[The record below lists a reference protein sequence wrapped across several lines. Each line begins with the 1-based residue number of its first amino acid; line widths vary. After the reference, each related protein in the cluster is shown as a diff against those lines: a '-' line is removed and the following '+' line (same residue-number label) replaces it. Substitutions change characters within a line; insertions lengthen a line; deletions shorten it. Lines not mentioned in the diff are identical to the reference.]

1 MDSLELWQIV
11 KTAATFDMWDH
22 FVSIQFEQE
31 GDGPI
36 YEHATMVTVLS
47 LIMRSNTQMGQIWN
61 LQPKLPWIYVHIA
74 NNFVGLLRPW

>member
-1 MDSLELWQIV
+1 MNESW
-11 KTAATFDMWDH
+11 FC
-22 FVSIQFEQE
+22 IQFYKHNAISWLLIKQE